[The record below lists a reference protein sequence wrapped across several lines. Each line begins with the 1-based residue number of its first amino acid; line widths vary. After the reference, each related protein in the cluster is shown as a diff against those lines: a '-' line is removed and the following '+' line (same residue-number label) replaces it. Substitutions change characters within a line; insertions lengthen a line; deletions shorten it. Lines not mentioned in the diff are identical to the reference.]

1 MKICL
6 LTSNPNPYDDRIY
19 YKLARSLKKIAVV
32 SIINPRVS
40 SKVSDGIAIIGND
53 SSSPVSDSS
62 WIIEQLKTIQ
72 PDIVQVTEP
81 LLLSPAVKY
90 KSRHSVKIIYDPAED
105 WRAMYR
111 EFSRKPAP
119 IPHLLGFGIRQYEN

>member
-19 YKLARSLKKIAVV
+19 YKLARSLKKIADI

-62 WIIEQLKTIQ
+62 WIIEQLKTYPKHIQ
-72 PDIVQVTEP
+72 IE
-81 LLLSPAVKY
+81 
-90 KSRHSVKIIYDPAED
+90 
-105 WRAMYR
+105 
-111 EFSRKPAP
+111 RK
-119 IPHLLGFGIRQYEN
+119 N